1 MSNVCCVLCVCLY
14 VCVCMCVC
22 YLVSLADHC
31 TQSCFG
37 NIQINPSFQNF
48 VCSGTESKLVNCSY
62 KSNKGCGGAAGV
74 YCGKYDYLQQSMSHL
89 IDGNF
94 LIVFYYKIA
103 IP

>member
-1 MSNVCCVLCVCLY
+1 MCCVLY
-14 VCVCMCVC
+14 VCVRVC
-22 YLVSLADHC
+22 YLVYLADLC

-48 VCSGTESKLVNCSY
+48 VCSGTESKLIQCRSRRNE
-62 KSNKGCGGAAGV
+62 GCGGAAGV